1 MGIFRQARWTDQPI
15 QTRYPVGMTSS
26 PPDIAQDQLAQA
38 AIAGISHRMTVGLG
52 TGRAATRAI
61 HALADRIARKD
72 LEHINAVATSKASA
86 DLARELGIPLVE
98 MRNTLTVDLLFDG
111 ADEFDNDMQMIKGGG
126 GAMTRE
132 KIVAYAARRKIYLV
146 QEGKRSARI
155 GDHFRVPIEVLE
167 FAIGVLTGRL
177 EWLGL
182 DPRMRMNDRNEPIR
196 TDNGNLILDLKMPPD
211 PAAAPNNRNAMTEEM
226 FRAAL
231 NSMPGIVDH
240 GLFLHEADEIIV
252 EDDQGNLSRLVRQ
265 DSAHG
270 S

>member
-1 MGIFRQARWTDQPI
+1 M
-15 QTRYPVGMTSS
+15 SS
-26 PPDIAQDQLAQA
+26 PPTDIAKDQLAQA

-61 HALADRIARKD
+61 HALADRIASRD
-72 LEHINAVATSKASA
+72 LEHITAVATSKASA
-86 DLARELGIPLVE
+86 DLARNLGIPLVE
-98 MRNTLTVDLLFDG
+98 MRDTMTVDVLFDG
-111 ADEFDNDMQMIKGGG
+111 ADEFDNDLQMIKGGG

-146 QEGKRSARI
+146 QESKRSRRI
-155 GDHFRVPIEVLE
+155 GDNFRVPAEVLE
-167 FAIGVLTGRL
+167 FAIGVLTARF

-182 DPRMRMNDRNEPIR
+182 DPRLRMTAAGEPIR
-196 TDNGNLILDLKMPPD
+196 TDNGNLIVDLKMPPD
-211 PAAAPNNRNAMTEEM
+211 PADDPNNRNAMSEEM

-240 GLFLHEADEIIV
+240 GLFLHEADEIII
-252 EDDQGNLSRLVRQ
+252 EDEQGNLSRLLRAG
-265 DSAHG
+265 SAPG